1 MTERRYPVCGTSLDG
16 RRADAVTCSTS
27 CRRERDRLRRLL
39 TGERDGRYGSRCES
53 TTRGGVDVHVKPE
66 RHREQLVPLPDHRYP
81 R

>member
-39 TGERDGRYGSRCES
+39 TGERDGRYGSRVREY
-53 TTRGGVDVHVKPE
+53 DE
-66 RHREQLVPLPDHRYP
+66 RRRRRAREAGAAS
-81 R
+81 